1 MKWEHVTARGTC
13 TNTDS
18 RCSLQTHDSE
28 DGHSSNTARDA
39 IASSSTD
46 TSDNGDAPRTPV
58 HTSEIDRQMSSGP
71 NRRHV
76 EYLQVGKYPISQFA
90 RMQEA
95 QACFE
100 SQSLLLQYSFP
111 SPLAAWFQLNMAD

>member
-13 TNTDS
+13 TNPDS
-18 RCSLQTHDSE
+18 PCSLQTHDSE
-28 DGHSSNTARDA
+28 DGHSSNTAGDA

-46 TSDNGDAPRTPV
+46 TSDNGDAPRTRV
-58 HTSEIDRQMSSGP
+58 HTSEIDRQTSSGP

-76 EYLQVGKYPISQFA
+76 EYLQVGTYPISLFA

-100 SQSLLLQYSFP
+100 SQSLLL
-111 SPLAAWFQLNMAD
+111 